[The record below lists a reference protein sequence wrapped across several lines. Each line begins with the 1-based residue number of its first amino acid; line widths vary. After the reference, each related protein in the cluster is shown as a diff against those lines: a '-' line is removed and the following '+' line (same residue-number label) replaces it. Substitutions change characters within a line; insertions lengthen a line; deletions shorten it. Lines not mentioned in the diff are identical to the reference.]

1 MTVTELD
8 LPGVL
13 LIEPRVFTDERGAF
27 FESWHADRYREAG
40 IHGDFVQDN
49 LSVSRCGVLRGLH
62 FQEPYGQA
70 KLVSV
75 LRGEVYDVAVDV
87 RVGSPTFG
95 RSTAVT
101 LSDAEPRQLFVP
113 AGFAHGFLVLSDE
126 AVFSYKCTE
135 LYHPEAEQA
144 VRWDDPDLAIAWPEA
159 APVLSPKDR
168 AAPRLR
174 DIPESRLPRY
184 RGARAAGAG
193 VGRR

>member
-40 IHGDFVQDN
+40 IHADFVQDN
-49 LSVSRCGVLRGLH
+49 LSVSRHGVLRGLH

-95 RSTAVT
+95 RTTAVT

-113 AGFAHGFLVLSDE
+113 AGFAHGFVVLSDE

-174 DIPESRLPRY
+174 DIAESRLPRY
-184 RGARAAGAG
+184 GGAGAADAGAG
-193 VGRR
+193 RR